1 MNKFEDVIQE
11 FDQSMAKAPGWLQDL
26 LGGNNFWDMFLS
38 NGFKFIGVGLL
49 GWLLASWLERL
60 HLRSISAREIPL
72 RNILVTTSK
81 RPPPDE
87 PEGCTLLV
95 GSVVVAHDY
104 FRTLIIAIRRLIGGN
119 IKPYERLVQRGRR
132 EALVRLKEE
141 ADLLGIDKVI
151 NIRFDTTTVSG
162 RFLHAIETIAYGTG
176 IKTIN
181 KRESITKTATS
192 LGNVE

>member
-1 MNKFEDVIQE
+1 MNKYEDVIQE

-38 NGFKFIGVGLL
+38 NGFKFIGVGLA

-72 RNILVTTSK
+72 NNILVTTSK
-81 RPPPDE
+81 CPPPGE

-181 KRESITKTATS
+181 KRESVTETATLHGS
-192 LGNVE
+192 VE

>member
-1 MNKFEDVIQE
+1 VNKYEDVIQE
-11 FDQSMAKAPGWLQDL
+11 FDQSMAKAPGWLQEL
-26 LGGNNFWDMFLS
+26 LGGNTFWDMFLS
-38 NGFKFIGVGLL
+38 NGFKFIGVGLI
-49 GWLLASWLERL
+49 GWLLASWLERV
-60 HLRSISAREIPL
+60 HLRSLNAREAPL
-72 RNILVTTSK
+72 ENILVTTSK

-132 EALVRLKEE
+132 EALIRLKEE
-141 ADLLGIDKVI
+141 ADLLGIEKVI

-176 IKTIN
+176 IKKIDKKPT
-181 KRESITKTATS
+181 ITKTTAS
-192 LGNVE
+192 PGLSE

>member
-72 RNILVTTSK
+72 KNILVTTSK

>member
-38 NGFKFIGVGLL
+38 NGFKFVGVGLL

-72 RNILVTTSK
+72 KNILVTTSK